1 MILAKQIRAARGM
14 LDMSQLELSNQT
26 GISINTISKIEK
38 SQESMEKSGM
48 ETINK
53 IKKALES
60 RGIKFLPLKEE
71 DGKVVTGIK
80 LYSDS

>member
-14 LDMSQLELSNQT
+14 LDMSQLELSNET

-60 RGIKFLPLKEE
+60 RGIKFLPSKEE
-71 DGKVVTGIK
+71 DGKIVTGIK